1 MLRYFYLSL
10 CLVSLTACASEQLN
24 FNTLDIANSVGDVY
38 TREVLLN
45 LSRFIDNPHAV
56 PSFIDL
62 SAGTV
67 QTSNTITPSV
77 GTPLSR
83 SLTSGPTGA
92 LTSGMLAG
100 STFNLSATDNWQQ
113 NWNVGPVNDANIL
126 RNFQALYRNAVGF
139 PDASLR
145 SEYRTP
151 WAMKEGKPTPDAF
164 ASQYPHCVKCPD
176 GLNPKLKRG
185 WLYWNGEGYS
195 KRLPNE
201 ELVDLGH
208 FGSHELYMTK
218 ADYKAGV
225 LSDFVLFMLPVA
237 EPTDSSKQAG
247 GGGGGAHARTPQFA
261 PQSLGIQP
269 R

>member
-1 MLRYFYLSL
+1 MLRCFVLGAVL
-10 CLVSLTACASEQLN
+10 FLLTACASEQLN

-38 TREVLLN
+38 TRQALLN
-45 LSRFIDNPHAV
+45 LSKFIDNPHSV

-67 QTSNTITPSV
+67 QTSNSVTPSI

-92 LTSGMLAG
+92 LTSGMVAG
-100 STFNLSATDNWQQ
+100 STFTISATDNWQQ

-126 RNFQALYRNAVGF
+126 RNFQALYRNAIGF
-139 PDASLR
+139 PDANLGH
-145 SEYRTP
+145 EYRTP
-151 WAMKEGKPTPDAF
+151 WTMKNGKPTPDAF
-164 ASQYPHCVKCPD
+164 ASQYPQCVKCSD
-176 GLNPKLKRG
+176 GINPKLKRG
-185 WLYWNGEGYS
+185 WLYWDGADS
-195 KRLPNE
+195 WKRLPNE

-237 EPTDSSKQAG
+237 EPTDATKQG
-247 GGGGGAHARTPQFA
+247 GPGGNHARTPAFA